1 MHDPRN
7 ALYDACEHS
16 FITKHYSFVI
26 RLVMFWPSV
35 NRTSLPK
42 KSLGIQINMIKIYGR
57 ELSAFRDFSLMN
69 HFFYTNCCLMSFYF
83 SLSNW
88 RCMMFNPKRVLILK
102 NMNFKNIVWC
112 IKAISYFVLL
122 RSLGNISWF
131 MDTGNAVKVLKIC
144 RAIGEFNWRTFET
157 SDPKSRKVRADSYDF
172 QAYFYNPTS
181 YTLYKALQWFPK
193 YCSKEWRIQ
202 ILN

>member
-1 MHDPRN
+1 
-7 ALYDACEHS
+7 
-16 FITKHYSFVI
+16 
-26 RLVMFWPSV
+26 
-35 NRTSLPK
+35 
-42 KSLGIQINMIKIYGR
+42 
-57 ELSAFRDFSLMN
+57 
-69 HFFYTNCCLMSFYF
+69 
-83 SLSNW
+83 
-88 RCMMFNPKRVLILK
+88 
-102 NMNFKNIVWC
+102 MNFKNIVWC

-122 RSLGNISWF
+122 RSLGNISGF

-193 YCSKEWRIQ
+193 YYSKEWRIQ